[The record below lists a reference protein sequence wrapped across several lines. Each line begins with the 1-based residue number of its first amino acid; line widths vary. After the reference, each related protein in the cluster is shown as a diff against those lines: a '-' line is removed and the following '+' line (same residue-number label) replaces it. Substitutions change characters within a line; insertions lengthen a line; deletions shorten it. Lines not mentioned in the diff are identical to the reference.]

1 MKSTVSDDK
10 KSVTKVKVSVLVKL
24 IAGIMLPL
32 AVVLLIAGALITN
45 SMKKMVVDLDD
56 NYLSAETHR
65 AGWQV
70 DAFFSEFLGM
80 VRAHSGSQVFFNAI
94 KDWGTEDFE
103 KSESFAAAAQELK
116 SLMDADTANISSAW
130 LCNISKNG
138 QTLFADGSLYGSEKQ
153 DVSQRDWYQSIMNT
167 GECTVS
173 SAYEDTLSGETIVTV
188 AAPVVQ
194 NGTIK
199 AIVGMDV
206 SISGLIDELSSVK
219 IGESGY
225 ITLFDPTKT
234 IAFHPDSSLVGKNIS
249 EVDYSENIAQAINNN
264 ETQKSLSYVRDG
276 QAYQGSV
283 YYLEEF
289 GGVVLGIL
297 PQAEYNSYISETVL
311 SITICFVACIIV
323 LGVIVTLF
331 GFNITRSVRKLT
343 HVAGK
348 IAAGELNVNVDVT
361 GSDEVAV
368 LGYNISRIVAR
379 LKTYMEYIDEIC
391 DVLLEI
397 SKGNLDFTL
406 EHDYAGEFSRVK
418 DELLRVQELL
428 SQTLHEVVVAAD
440 EVSTGAEQVSIGAQS
455 QAQGATEQAAS
466 AEQLTATVAQISEQI
481 NSSTHHLESANEEMT
496 AVVTEIRSGDQ
507 KMEHMLQAMNE
518 ITQSSLEIEKIIKS
532 IEDIAFQ
539 TNILA
544 LNAAVEAA
552 RAGQAGKGFAVVADE
567 VRNLAGKSAEASKTT
582 ATLIEKALVAV
593 QNGKT
598 IADET
603 AASFHR
609 VFEGVNRVAE
619 QTSHVVQNSE
629 EQDKQVQQTAIGVD
643 QISSVIQTNS
653 ATAEEAAAASEQ
665 LAGQA
670 RMMKKLV
677 AQFRLHI
684 EDDE

>member
-1 MKSTVSDDK
+1 MKSTVSADK

-32 AVVLLIAGALITN
+32 AIVLLIAGALITN
-45 SMKKMVVDLDD
+45 NMKKMVVDLDD

-103 KSESFAAAAQELK
+103 KSESFAAATQELK
-116 SLMDADTANISSAW
+116 SLMDADTANISSTW

-206 SISGLIDELSSVK
+206 SISCLIDEKKKKK

-397 SKGNLDFTL
+397 GKGNLDFTL

-418 DELLRVQELL
+418 DELLRVQKLL

-496 AVVTEIRSGDQ
+496 AVVTDIRSGDQ

>member
-1 MKSTVSDDK
+1 MKSTVSADK

-206 SISGLIDELSSVK
+206 SISCLIDELSSVK

-283 YYLEEF
+283 YYLEAF
-289 GGVVLGIL
+289 GGVVLGIV

-397 SKGNLDFTL
+397 GKGNLDFTL

-418 DELLRVQELL
+418 DELLRVQKLL

-440 EVSTGAEQVSIGAQS
+440 QVSTGAEQVSIGAQA